1 MFRNS
6 KPAQQGGRTEQVHTQ
21 NSVVFLS
28 ASNNPKMKQE
38 LAQLALLQVVL
49 PDLRGGNPGTEG
61 APGCPTG
68 EAECCCPGW
77 WGLQVA

>member
-6 KPAQQGGRTEQVHTQ
+6 KQAQQGGRPAGAHTKLH
-21 NSVVFLS
+21 VFLS
-28 ASNNPKMKQE
+28 ASDNPKMKQE

-49 PDLRGGNPGTEG
+49 SDLRGGHPGTEG
-61 APGCPTG
+61 APGCPMG
-68 EAECCCPGW
+68 GAECCCPGW